1 MNNQNKVPIIFV
13 LCMNKLVETIVVI
26 FIETTAWLCY
36 ECLINSLFGNA
47 KIMKQLKSG
56 KNECQWRKTSEH
68 YSTC

>member
-1 MNNQNKVPIIFV
+1 

-36 ECLINSLFGNA
+36 ECLINSLFWNT

-56 KNECQWRKTSEH
+56 KNEWQWRKTSEH